1 MHKHLPPDQRG
12 YSLIE
17 ALVALLITSVSLLG
31 MAGLQ
36 LNGVRNTN
44 SSSQRVEATT
54 LAYDMLERM
63 RANRRQATLGDYD
76 IDIGDVATG
85 VDTAG
90 QDLQAWKNT
99 LALLPEGDGSI
110 TVDAEQATITV
121 QWNDAVS
128 DDGDADATAR
138 VHLRSEL

>member
-1 MHKHLPPDQRG
+1 MHKRLPPNQRG

-17 ALVALLITSVSLLG
+17 ALIALLITSVSLLG

-76 IDIGDVATG
+76 IDIGDVAAG
-85 VDTAG
+85 GDTAG
-90 QDLQAWKNT
+90 QDLQAWKDS
-99 LALLPEGDGSI
+99 LALLPEGDGAVEV
-110 TVDAEQATITV
+110 VDQQVTITV
-121 QWNDAVS
+121 QWSDAVN

>member
-1 MHKHLPPDQRG
+1 MHDRLPTTQRG

-17 ALVALLITSVSLLG
+17 ALIALLITSVSLLG

-44 SSSQRVEATT
+44 SASQRVEATT

-76 IDIGDVATG
+76 IDIGDVAAG
-85 VDTAG
+85 GDTAG
-90 QDLQAWKNT
+90 QDLQAWKNSLT
-99 LALLPEGDGSI
+99 LLPGGDGSV
-110 TVDAEQATITV
+110 TVNAQQATITV
-121 QWNDAVS
+121 QWNDAMD
-128 DDGDADATAR
+128 DDGDADATAQ